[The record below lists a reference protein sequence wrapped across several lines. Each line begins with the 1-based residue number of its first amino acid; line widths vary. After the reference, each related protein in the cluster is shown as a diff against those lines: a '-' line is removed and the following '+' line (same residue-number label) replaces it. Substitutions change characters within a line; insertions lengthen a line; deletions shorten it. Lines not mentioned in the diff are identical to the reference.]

1 MKATI
6 NKFKG
11 AIKPPIQNVA
21 RKIFRMDP
29 GYAFIPSS
37 CIEQQSIAFRFANQP
52 LSITS
57 DFTTPLYDTV
67 AEIAGHD
74 CYQLD
79 QIDFSDSADSL
90 VLDVGAH
97 IGAATL
103 AFSRL
108 HRGKILCFEPIPEN
122 CRWLQANLEANHVAS
137 AVIVPAAVTDRDG
150 FAEFDVDPTSS
161 VAGRASGIMATDPRV
176 FSRSL
181 KVKSVTLRTALAEF
195 PSQKIHLIKMD
206 CEGGEY
212 GIVEQLTPDL
222 LARIRYL
229 TFEVHDLDR
238 THNVKRLTA
247 RLQGLGFRVRYK
259 TEMHNRFALH
269 HLLATRT
276 PA

>member
-11 AIKPPIQNVA
+11 AIKPPIQSVV
-21 RKIFRMDP
+21 RKVFRMDP
-29 GYAFIPSS
+29 GYAFIPAP
-37 CIEQQSIAFRFANQP
+37 CIEQQSITFRFKEHR
-52 LSITS
+52 LSMTS
-57 DFTTPLYDTV
+57 DYTTPLYDTV
-67 AEIAGHD
+67 AEIAEHD
-74 CYQLD
+74 CYQLG

-97 IGAATL
+97 IGTASL
-103 AFSRL
+103 VFSKV
-108 HRGKILCFEPIPEN
+108 HRGKILCFEPMPDN
-122 CRWLQANLEANHVAS
+122 CRWLQVNLEANHVAN
-137 AVIVPAAVTDRDG
+137 AVIVPAAVTDQDG
-150 FAEFDVDPTSS
+150 FAEFDADPNCS
-161 VAGRASGIMATDPRV
+161 VAGRAAGIMATDPRV

-181 KVKSVTLRTALAEF
+181 RVKSVTLRTALAEF

-238 THNVKRLTA
+238 THNVKRLMA
-247 RLQGLGFRVRYK
+247 RLQRLGFCVLYK